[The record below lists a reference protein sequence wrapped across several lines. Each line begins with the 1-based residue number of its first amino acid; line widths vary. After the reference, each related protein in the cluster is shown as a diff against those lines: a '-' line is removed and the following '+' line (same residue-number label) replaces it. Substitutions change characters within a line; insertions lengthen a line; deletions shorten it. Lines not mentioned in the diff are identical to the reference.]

1 MNDMYLSTD
10 DRDSFQSH
18 FSELSRRLT
27 SIIILIVILTLVWSF
42 SIDQILNF
50 TLKKLDPCED
60 SCINIFSPE
69 EWAGTRWLSAGLL
82 AILTSGPFIII
93 QSYGFAKP
101 GLLPS
106 ERKAFLAW
114 LISFW
119 LISIIT
125 LLFTLTILIPEF
137 YQYGHS
143 FNAETGL
150 VGKYDAAEMLKISIA
165 ITWATILILAST
177 TIVIIAGKL
186 QLLWSGNS
194 EWWRLRIHGMMLML
208 IWIILPNSLPGLFIG
223 LTLLASGMVEIIG
236 YKQFRKPMPI
246 GYGMK
251 DMLDK
256 EGKLHRVLYAD
267 CSCFGT
273 SPKIEPLSG
282 MGVLEMNAVCRSVD
296 EQNLLLD
303 TVKRFNVNQVIFS
316 GCKIDSFAPQ
326 FIDTLR
332 FLGCSFKSLDL
343 SHLDAIR
350 TDGSLIDCKLA
361 MASLTDPW
369 SYNQVEIRLKEILL
383 EYNIEKIYHG
393 SEIQFGMNLMTNEGF
408 IKTSDDEIIKSI
420 SKVVDD
426 LTYVSN

>member
-1 MNDMYLSTD
+1 MYLSTD

-267 CSCFGT
+267 CRCFGT
-273 SPKIEPLSG
+273 SPKIKPLSG

>member
-267 CSCFGT
+267 CRCFGT
-273 SPKIEPLSG
+273 SPKIKPLSG

>member
-1 MNDMYLSTD
+1 MYLSTD

-50 TLKKLDPCED
+50 TLKKLDPCND

-267 CSCFGT
+267 CRCFGT
-273 SPKIEPLSG
+273 SPKIKPLSG

-369 SYNQVEIRLKEILL
+369 SYNQVGIRLKEILL
-383 EYNIEKIYHG
+383 EYKIDKIYHG
-393 SEIQFGMNLMTNEGF
+393 SEIQFGMNLRTNEGF

>member
-1 MNDMYLSTD
+1 MYLSTD

-50 TLKKLDPCED
+50 TLKKLDPCND

-267 CSCFGT
+267 CRCFGT
-273 SPKIEPLSG
+273 SPKIKPLSG